1 MSVHCLL
8 LPDRG
13 CNALGKAYF
22 LWYAVYCV
30 TVMTVCRVRYGLRL
44 RYAAMAVVT
53 VSMLVVMLT
62 MFLTDVSLLLG
73 LAAAVTGCVVS
84 VVALRRMTA

>member
-1 MSVHCLL
+1 MWGIESL
-8 LPDRG
+8 R
-13 CNALGKAYF
+13 KAYF

-62 MFLTDVSLLLG
+62 MFLTDGV
-73 LAAAVTGCVVS
+73 AAARPCRNRDRMRRFLS
-84 VVALRRMTA
+84 LRYDG

>member
-1 MSVHCLL
+1 
-8 LPDRG
+8 
-13 CNALGKAYF
+13 
-22 LWYAVYCV
+22 
-30 TVMTVCRVRYGLRL
+30 
-44 RYAAMAVVT
+44 MAVVT

-73 LAAAVTGCVVS
+73 LAAAVTGCAVS